1 MSHVNAVTDADFES
15 QVLKSEEPVLVDFWA
30 AWCGPCRM
38 IAPIVEDLA
47 GEFGAKAKVLK
58 MDVDANPQTP
68 MKFGIM
74 SIPTVIVFKGGQAV
88 ERQVGYRPTLKSILQ
103 EKLSALV

>member
-88 ERQVGYRPTLKSILQ
+88 ERQVGYRPTLKGILQ